1 MRDIIEILRLSQDD
15 GRSTREIAR
24 IVGVARTSVGE
35 IVRRATLAGVGYPV
49 PADWDNAM
57 LEAKLYPP
65 TAPSGMSRPLPDWAL
80 VHRELGRKG
89 VTLDLLWQEYKERH
103 PDGYLYSGFCEHYR
117 RWVGKL
123 SVTMRQTHT
132 PGEKLFVDY
141 AGNTVSIID
150 RGTGEIRAA
159 AIFVAAMGASS
170 YTYCEATWSQSL
182 PDWIGSHVR
191 AFEHMGAAPA
201 VLVPDNLKS
210 GVIKPC
216 FYAPDLN
223 PTYRDLA
230 THYGAVVL
238 PARPYR
244 PRD

>member
-15 GRSTREIAR
+15 GRSTREIVR

-35 IVRRATLAGVGYPV
+35 IVRWATLAGVSYPV
-49 PADWDNAM
+49 PAGWDNAM

-65 TAPSGMSRPLPDWAL
+65 TAPSGTSRPLPEWVH

-141 AGNTVSIID
+141 AGNTVSITD
-150 RGTGEIRAA
+150 RGTGEIREA
-159 AIFVAAMGASS
+159 AIFVAAMGASMPRR
-170 YTYCEATWSQSL
+170 ATPPS
-182 PDWIGSHVR
+182 
-191 AFEHMGAAPA
+191 AASERVWASNSISCP
-201 VLVPDNLKS
+201 
-210 GVIKPC
+210 
-216 FYAPDLN
+216 
-223 PTYRDLA
+223 
-230 THYGAVVL
+230 
-238 PARPYR
+238 
-244 PRD
+244 